1 MQVEI
6 QKSKTTLLEAKDLC
20 FRYPD
25 SSFDLQIPKLEVV
38 SGEIHSLIGANGS
51 GKSTLLRIM
60 AQILKPDS
68 GGLNLQV
75 PGKNAHQP
83 KDWAKVVAF
92 LPQEVT
98 PIFSISVLETV
109 MLGRHPWK
117 SGLGF
122 TDKQDL
128 KICLDAMERTEVLH
142 LRDRLLENLSG
153 GEKQR
158 VLLASVL
165 AQEPQIILLDEPTHF
180 LDVHHQSQVF
190 QLLRSEAERGT
201 AILIATHDLTLAGH
215 FSDRISLLKHGR
227 LEVQDTPEK
236 VLQEKFLKSAYGS
249 DLRVIQDPEFN
260 LPCVLPSID
269 ASLRSQ
275 GREQLPEDLQDQAL
289 VESGSRLRPC
299 ERKLNESNN
308 DQIPTLTISRYFKVL
323 SLFAAFFIAALLV
336 TPTVGFEN
344 LNLFKTLPELINT
357 PKENWSISAQILSLR
372 LPRILMGVLAGMTL
386 GCIGASFQSLLK
398 NPLAEPY
405 TLGLASSASLGAVI
419 ALSFPLLSFKFGPI
433 SGVQSWALAF
443 ALLNVT
449 FLWLVS
455 KKFAT
460 AHRHTSLILLGITWG
475 LISGGFIMLVRFLS
489 NPLTMRALDQWMV
502 GGLDV
507 ASWREVFPVFPFL
520 IPGLALVLMSIRDLN
535 QLEFGDEVARS
546 RGVDSS
552 RVQREILFGGSL
564 AVAAVVAVVGP
575 IGFVGLLV
583 PHLVRRLIGS
593 DQRLVLP
600 CSMLTGAALLL
611 IADAVARSLSIGGK
625 GAELPVGILT
635 SLIGGPIFLGLF
647 LLKSQR
653 REIR

>member
-1 MQVEI
+1 MQTETQI
-6 QKSKTTLLEAKDLC
+6 SKTTLLGAQDIS

-25 SSFDLQIPKLEVV
+25 SSFDIQISKIDVV

-51 GKSTLLRIM
+51 GKSTLLRII
-60 AQILKPDS
+60 ARILKPDS
-68 GGLNLQV
+68 GHVNLHV
-75 PGKNAHQP
+75 PDKDADHPN
-83 KDWAKVVAF
+83 DWAKVVAF

-98 PIFSISVLETV
+98 PIFSITVIETV

-122 TDKQDL
+122 TDERDL
-128 KICLDAMERTEVLH
+128 EICLDAMKRTEILH
-142 LRDRLLENLSG
+142 LQDRAFENLSG

-165 AQEPQIILLDEPTHF
+165 AQESKIILLDEPTHF

-190 QLLRSEAERGT
+190 QLLRSEAKRGT

-215 FSDRISLLKHGR
+215 FSDRISLLKSGR
-227 LEVQDTPEK
+227 LEIQDAPKK
-236 VLQEKFLKSAYGS
+236 VLQEQFLRNAYGS

-260 LPCVLPSID
+260 LPCVLPNINQNQNVVGAQFIAPS
-269 ASLRSQ
+269 SHST
-275 GREQLPEDLQDQAL
+275 P
-289 VESGSRLRPC
+289 P
-299 ERKLNESNN
+299 
-308 DQIPTLTISRYFKVL
+308 PTLTFSRYLKVL
-323 SLFAAFFIAALLV
+323 SLFAIFFIAALFI

-344 LNLFKTLPELINT
+344 LNLFKTLPELFNT
-357 PKENWSISAQILSLR
+357 PKDHWSISAQILSLR

-405 TLGLASSASLGAVI
+405 TLGLASSSSLGAVV
-419 ALSFPLLSFKFGPI
+419 ALSFPALSFKLGPI
-433 SGVQSWALAF
+433 SGVQSWALGF
-443 ALLNVT
+443 ALLNVA
-449 FLWLVS
+449 FLWFVS
-455 KKFAT
+455 KKFSST
-460 AHRHTSLILLGITWG
+460 QRHVSLILLGITWG

-520 IPGLALVLMSIRDLN
+520 IPGLGLVLMSIRDLN

-564 AVAAVVAVVGP
+564 AVASVVAVVGP

-600 CSMLTGAALLL
+600 CSMLTGAGLLL
-611 IADAVARSLSIGGK
+611 IADAFARSLSIGGK

-647 LLKSQR
+647 LFARSHANK
-653 REIR
+653 ITK